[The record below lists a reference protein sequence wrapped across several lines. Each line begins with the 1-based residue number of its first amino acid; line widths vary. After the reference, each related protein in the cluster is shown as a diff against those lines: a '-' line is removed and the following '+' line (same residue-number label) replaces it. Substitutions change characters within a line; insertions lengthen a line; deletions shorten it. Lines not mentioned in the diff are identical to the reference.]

1 VCDCSRYGKSTGSA
15 FWGTWAGYFIFSPWM
30 YAIGLAAALVTQS
43 PTPDSMVL
51 ELMVGLGLDL
61 YLSALNLGISLVY

>member
-1 VCDCSRYGKSTGSA
+1 
-15 FWGTWAGYFIFSPWM
+15 M